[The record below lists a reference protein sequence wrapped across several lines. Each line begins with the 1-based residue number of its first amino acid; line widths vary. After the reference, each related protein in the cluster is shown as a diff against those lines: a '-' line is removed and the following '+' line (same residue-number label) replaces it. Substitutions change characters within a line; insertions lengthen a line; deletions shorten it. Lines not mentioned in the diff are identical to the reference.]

1 MYVKNIFVHIFAIK
15 KVLIMLDFLKLFAL
29 SLSFFRTTRTNQ
41 AVLCTKL
48 PTTCEFDTCP
58 CGSFKCVCV
67 CGGVHVAFND
77 FTRRGQLVF
86 TIDIVAG
93 NTLFVMGNP
102 NSM

>member
-1 MYVKNIFVHIFAIK
+1 MIHTCRKHSVHIFAIK
-15 KVLIMLDFLKLFAL
+15 KVLTMLDFLKLFAL
-29 SLSFFRTTRTNQ
+29 SLSSSAPQEQIRLYYAQSFLLRASLTPRHV
-41 AVLCTKL
+41 VL
-48 PTTCEFDTCP
+48 
-58 CGSFKCVCV
+58 SS
-67 CGGVHVAFND
+67 FND